1 MLKNV
6 ITLCV
11 QHIYY
16 TLLAIYY
23 IISIYKMLNVKVI
36 TLLADI
42 PLLSVIPLSVA
53 TDLYS
58 FQGNKTT

>member
-23 IISIYKMLNVKVI
+23 IISIYKMLNVKVV

-42 PLLSVIPLSVA
+42 SLLSVITLSVA
-53 TDLYS
+53 TDLIV
-58 FQGNKTT
+58 FKETG